1 MMLRQLNNQHK
12 GGEKASREFPKCHS
26 KNNEKKG
33 NSEKIQLD
41 RKPFFWRKHL
51 SLGTVYVL
59 RGILEILKSRLK
71 IGTSGDI
78 TTRLLNLRNLAFLKE
93 IHIFSTC
100 PIHNSIELNRKQH
113 YVLP

>member
-1 MMLRQLNNQHK
+1 MMLRQSNNQHK

-26 KNNEKKG
+26 KNNEKKE

-41 RKPFFWRKHL
+41 RKPFSLRKHL

-59 RGILEILKSRLK
+59 QGISDILKSRLK

-78 TTRLLNLRNLAFLKE
+78 
-93 IHIFSTC
+93 ST
-100 PIHNSIELNRKQH
+100 
-113 YVLP
+113 VA

>member
-33 NSEKIQLD
+33 NIEKIQLE
-41 RKPFFWRKHL
+41 RKPFSWRKHL

-59 RGILEILKSRLK
+59 HGISAILKNRLK

-78 TTRLLNLRNLAFLKE
+78 TTNYLICCFHKVFAVYINFFRMLYACIPSF
-93 IHIFSTC
+93 F
-100 PIHNSIELNRKQH
+100 
-113 YVLP
+113 